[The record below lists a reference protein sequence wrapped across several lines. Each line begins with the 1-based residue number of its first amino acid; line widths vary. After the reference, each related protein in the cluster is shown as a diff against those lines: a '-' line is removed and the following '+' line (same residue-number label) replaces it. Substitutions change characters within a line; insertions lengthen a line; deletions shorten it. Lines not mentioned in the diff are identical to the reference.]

1 MKAPEPHIGIHKTK
15 ADFMSAEKLFTSLQ
29 SWLFDINFD
38 VVLED
43 LRKNEQQHLF
53 WNMIYYFNS
62 YLLPYD
68 FILPYENHKEL
79 LFEYDAH
86 RYKKA
91 QRKEINFYTEE

>member
-1 MKAPEPHIGIHKTK
+1 M
-15 ADFMSAEKLFTSLQ
+15 
-29 SWLFDINFD
+29 
-38 VVLED
+38 V
-43 LRKNEQQHLF
+43 
-53 WNMIYYFNS
+53 YYFNE

-91 QRKEINFYTEE
+91 QRKEINICSEKEFEEMELKEAQEKEAREREAQEEQIIIQQD